1 MMRLF
6 VNAFFPSN
14 EWTYFALRVFI
25 LWGSLGKKGSYKG
38 EKSLTLGAH
47 CLQSKRRLAAH
58 HLSQMS
64 PPPLSSSPPSSS
76 SDFDDDTIASAFF
89 VQKKNAS
96 VPLRMMLFTNGD
108 GEEGEDKERHQQQQ
122 EQQKRFVEIACKG
135 NFCFP
140 EEKGDSTSSSS
151 SSEYYTFGLT
161 DQDGKRYFGFVLRYR
176 RKKKKKKEKKK
187 SEEEN
192 NKKAGS
198 EKDAEEEEVAMCVL
212 SSRRFYGLFEEILR
226 AALPCAKALWDE
238 DEDEEEDA
246 ESFALESSEL
256 GAFLRAT
263 LGASV
268 SNGKHSEGGRG
279 GEEDVLVVPSP
290 NAEPSLRLRV
300 PRKEEKE
307 DLACFDAFLYGSS
320 DDDEEDMDDEKH
332 GKNRMKID
340 SDKDNNINAVS
351 TSNAAEKE
359 EEEARS
365 NDRKYGKR
373 NVVPSDAIVALFVA
387 LLFERRIVL
396 TSKSLSKL
404 SRATH
409 AANRMVFPLKW
420 QHVFLPLVPAGLM
433 DYLTAPMPFVVGLP
447 LQLMSAYEKVPKE
460 EVFLLNLDD
469 GSYTY
474 FEEDFELVP
483 KRIANKLQK
492 TLESERELGRREHRR
507 RRRRHLRKLPPL
519 EEPQPRVTLSAATS
533 SAITTTTMEEVI
545 SKAFRTFLSS
555 AIGSYP
561 RFVKSVALER
571 PPPEAISNDGL
582 WLDQDAFVEGAPNH
596 RTRLFR
602 VSLRHTQMYEVF
614 VRDRLRA
621 CAIVARSGKAQFGS
635 DVKDEDL
642 DEESALAAFG
652 SEFQKEAKHVYRE
665 TQRIAKISA
674 IETQRIAKIS
684 AIGMRK
690 GAKLVKEKF
699 STSLDAFKE
708 RRQRMKNLSS
718 ESLEVANTA
727 EGGDLE
733 WKRID
738 KTTTMSSIPS
748 STTTSTTGALASSSE
763 DDEDE
768 SDDDDATTTSA
779 NNRAI
784 EIKRASERAAK
795 RQQNNND
802 AIMDETTNNLIDFF
816 DDIVLGASS
825 PPSAPTTSNPAPPA
839 ISLLDL

>member
-1 MMRLF
+1 MRLF

-198 EKDAEEEEVAMCVL
+198 EEDAEEEEVAMCVL

-359 EEEARS
+359 EEEARL

>member
-1 MMRLF
+1 
-6 VNAFFPSN
+6 
-14 EWTYFALRVFI
+14 
-25 LWGSLGKKGSYKG
+25 
-38 EKSLTLGAH
+38 
-47 CLQSKRRLAAH
+47 
-58 HLSQMS
+58 MS
-64 PPPLSSSPPSSS
+64 PPPLSSSPPSSSS

-89 VQKKNAS
+89 VQKKNIS
-96 VPLRMMLFTNGD
+96 VPLRMMLFVPQSSSNGD
-108 GEEGEDKERHQQQQ
+108 GEEDKGKGRRQWQQ
-122 EQQKRFVEIACKG
+122 EEQKRFVEIACKG

-140 EEKGDSTSSSS
+140 EEKGIDSSSSS

-176 RKKKKKKEKKK
+176 RRKKKKT

-198 EKDAEEEEVAMCVL
+198 EEEDAEEEEVAMCVL

-226 AALPCAKALWDE
+226 AALPSAKALWD
-238 DEDEEEDA
+238 DDDEEELDA
-246 ESFALESSEL
+246 ESLESSEL

-279 GEEDVLVVPSP
+279 EEEDVLVVPSP

-320 DDDEEDMDDEKH
+320 DDDEEDMDDEKY
-332 GKNRMKID
+332 GTDRMKID

-351 TSNAAEKE
+351 TSNAAEK

-460 EVFLLNLDD
+460 EMFLLNLDD

-507 RRRRHLRKLPPL
+507 RRRRHLQNLPLL

-533 SAITTTTMEEVI
+533 SSTTTTTMEEVI

-621 CAIVARSGKAQFGS
+621 CAIAARSGKAQFGS

-652 SEFQKEAKHVYRE
+652 SEFQKEAKHVYRETQRIAKISAIE

-768 SDDDDATTTSA
+768 SDDDDVTTTSA
-779 NNRAI
+779 KNRAN

-802 AIMDETTNNLIDFF
+802 AIMDETRNNLIDFF

-825 PPSAPTTSNPAPPA
+825 PPSAPTKSNPAPPA

>member
-1 MMRLF
+1 M
-6 VNAFFPSN
+6 
-14 EWTYFALRVFI
+14 
-25 LWGSLGKKGSYKG
+25 
-38 EKSLTLGAH
+38 
-47 CLQSKRRLAAH
+47 
-58 HLSQMS
+58 
-64 PPPLSSSPPSSS
+64 
-76 SDFDDDTIASAFF
+76 
-89 VQKKNAS
+89 QKKNIS
-96 VPLRMMLFTNGD
+96 VPLRMMLFVPQSSSNGD
-108 GEEGEDKERHQQQQ
+108 GEEDKGKGRRQWQQ
-122 EQQKRFVEIACKG
+122 EEQKRFVEIACKG

-140 EEKGDSTSSSS
+140 EEKGIDSSSSS

-176 RKKKKKKEKKK
+176 RRKKKKT

-198 EKDAEEEEVAMCVL
+198 EEEDVGEEEVAMCVL

-226 AALPCAKALWDE
+226 AALPSAKALWD
-238 DEDEEEDA
+238 DDDEEELDA

-279 GEEDVLVVPSP
+279 EEEDVLVVPSP

-300 PRKEEKE
+300 PRKEEQE

-320 DDDEEDMDDEKH
+320 DDDEEDMDDEKY
-332 GKNRMKID
+332 GTDRMKID

-507 RRRRHLRKLPPL
+507 RRRRHLQNLPLL
-519 EEPQPRVTLSAATS
+519 EEPQPRVTLSAAT
-533 SAITTTTMEEVI
+533 TTTTMEEVI

-555 AIGSYP
+555 AFGSYP

-621 CAIVARSGKAQFGS
+621 CAIAARSGKAQFGS

-748 STTTSTTGALASSSE
+748 STTTSTTGVLASSSE

-779 NNRAI
+779 KNRAN

-825 PPSAPTTSNPAPPA
+825 PPSAPTKSNPAPPA

>member
-1 MMRLF
+1 
-6 VNAFFPSN
+6 
-14 EWTYFALRVFI
+14 
-25 LWGSLGKKGSYKG
+25 
-38 EKSLTLGAH
+38 
-47 CLQSKRRLAAH
+47 
-58 HLSQMS
+58 MS

-76 SDFDDDTIASAFF
+76 SDFDDDGTIASAFF
-89 VQKKNAS
+89 VQKKNTS

-108 GEEGEDKERHQQQQ
+108 GEEDKEDKERHRQQQQ
-122 EQQKRFVEIACKG
+122 REEQKRFVEIACKG

-140 EEKGDSTSSSS
+140 EEKGIDSSSSSS

-176 RKKKKKKEKKK
+176 RRKKEKKT

-192 NKKAGS
+192 NKRAGS
-198 EKDAEEEEVAMCVL
+198 EEEDVGEEEVAMCVL

-226 AALPCAKALWDE
+226 AALPSAKALWD
-238 DEDEEEDA
+238 DDDEEELDA

-279 GEEDVLVVPSP
+279 EEEDVLVVPSP

-300 PRKEEKE
+300 PRKEEQE

-320 DDDEEDMDDEKH
+320 DDDEEYMDDEKY
-332 GKNRMKID
+332 GKNRIKID
-340 SDKDNNINAVS
+340 SDKDNNINAVG

-359 EEEARS
+359 EEEARL
-365 NDRKYGKR
+365 NDKKYGKR

-507 RRRRHLRKLPPL
+507 RRRRHLRKLLPL
-519 EEPQPRVTLSAATS
+519 EEAQPRVTLSAATS
-533 SAITTTTMEEVI
+533 SATTTTTMEEVI

-621 CAIVARSGKAQFGS
+621 CAIAARSGKAQFGS

-684 AIGMRK
+684 AIETQRIAKISAVGMRK

-779 NNRAI
+779 KNRAN

-825 PPSAPTTSNPAPPA
+825 PTSAPTPSNPAPPA

>member
-1 MMRLF
+1 M
-6 VNAFFPSN
+6 
-14 EWTYFALRVFI
+14 
-25 LWGSLGKKGSYKG
+25 
-38 EKSLTLGAH
+38 
-47 CLQSKRRLAAH
+47 
-58 HLSQMS
+58 
-64 PPPLSSSPPSSS
+64 
-76 SDFDDDTIASAFF
+76 
-89 VQKKNAS
+89 QKKNIS

-108 GEEGEDKERHQQQQ
+108 GEEDKEDKERHRQQQQ
-122 EQQKRFVEIACKG
+122 EEQKRFVEIACKG

-140 EEKGDSTSSSS
+140 EEKGIDSSSSSS

-176 RKKKKKKEKKK
+176 RRKKEKKT

-198 EKDAEEEEVAMCVL
+198 EGEDVGEEEVAMCVL

-226 AALPCAKALWDE
+226 AALPSAKALWD
-238 DEDEEEDA
+238 DDDEEELDT

-263 LGASV
+263 LGAPV

-279 GEEDVLVVPSP
+279 EEEDVLVVPSP

-300 PRKEEKE
+300 PRKEEQE

-320 DDDEEDMDDEKH
+320 DDDEEYMDDEKY
-332 GKNRMKID
+332 GKNRIKID
-340 SDKDNNINAVS
+340 SDKDNNINAVG

-359 EEEARS
+359 EEEARL
-365 NDRKYGKR
+365 NDKKYGKR

-420 QHVFLPLVPAGLM
+420 QHVFLPLMPAELM
-433 DYLTAPMPFVVGLP
+433 EYLTAPMPFVVGLP
-447 LQLMSAYEKVPKE
+447 TQLMSAYEKVPKE

-474 FEEDFELVP
+474 FAEDFELVP

-507 RRRRHLRKLPPL
+507 RRRKLRQDHSK
-519 EEPQPRVTLSAATS
+519 VTTRGTANIATTVS
-533 SAITTTTMEEVI
+533 SASSMATIRTTTMEEVV
-545 SKAFRTFLSS
+545 SKAFRSFLSS

-561 RFVKSVALER
+561 RFVKSIALEK
-571 PPPEAISNDGL
+571 PPPEAISNEGL

-596 RTRLFR
+596 RTRLLR

-614 VRDRLRA
+614 VRDRLRE
-621 CAIVARSGKAQFGS
+621 CANAARSGKAQFGS
-635 DVKDEDL
+635 DVKDKDL
-642 DEESALAAFG
+642 DGESAFVAFG

-665 TQRIAKISA
+665 TQRIAKV
-674 IETQRIAKIS
+674 S
-684 AIGMRK
+684 AIGMKK

-699 STSLDAFKE
+699 STHLDAFKE
-708 RRQRMKNLSS
+708 RRQRSKTTNLSS
-718 ESLEVANTA
+718 SSLEAA
-727 EGGDLE
+727 ADGIPEGDLE

-738 KTTTMSSIPS
+738 KATIA
-748 STTTSTTGALASSSE
+748 STTAAQTPAVEEQQFQQEMSSSE
-763 DDEDE
+763 DDGV
-768 SDDDDATTTSA
+768 DDDNDDEEEDSAATTSA
-779 NNRAI
+779 KNRAY
-784 EIKRASERAAK
+784 ELKCAAERATK

-802 AIMDETTNNLIDFF
+802 AISDETSNNLIDLF
-816 DDIVLGASS
+816 DDIALGPSPSITTRTSS
-825 PPSAPTTSNPAPPA
+825 TPAAAPPS

>member
-1 MMRLF
+1 M
-6 VNAFFPSN
+6 
-14 EWTYFALRVFI
+14 
-25 LWGSLGKKGSYKG
+25 
-38 EKSLTLGAH
+38 
-47 CLQSKRRLAAH
+47 
-58 HLSQMS
+58 
-64 PPPLSSSPPSSS
+64 SPPSSVS
-76 SDFDDDTIASAFF
+76 SSESIASAFF
-89 VQKKNAS
+89 VQKKHSSSPVRTLYFPSNDDEEQEEEQ
-96 VPLRMMLFTNGD
+96 D
-108 GEEGEDKERHQQQQ
+108 GEREEEQDEEDRERR
-122 EQQKRFVEIACKG
+122 ERRMRLVEVACKG

-140 EEKGDSTSSSS
+140 EGELRDSSGEKSSSLNS
-151 SSEYYTFGLT
+151 CYYTFGLT
-161 DQDGKRYFGFVLRYR
+161 DQDGKRHFGFVLRWR
-176 RKKKKKKEKKK
+176 RGSSSEENKK
-187 SEEEN
+187 SNGTMSNEERKEDL
-192 NKKAGS
+192 
-198 EKDAEEEEVAMCVL
+198 EKEEIAMCVL
-212 SSRRFYGLFEEILR
+212 SSRRFYGLFEQILR
-226 AALPCAKALWDE
+226 AALPSAEKAL
-238 DEDEEEDA
+238 EEGDV
-246 ESFALESSEL
+246 ESFALASSEL
-256 GAFLRAT
+256 GVFLRAT

-268 SNGKHSEGGRG
+268 SGGRRLG
-279 GEEDVLVVPSP
+279 GGKEEGDDVLVVPSP

-300 PRKEEKE
+300 PGKEERE

-320 DDDEEDMDDEKH
+320 DDEEVDERNNS
-332 GKNRMKID
+332 KNLYNDIK
-340 SDKDNNINAVS
+340 DKKSAVAS
-351 TSNAAEKE
+351 GLDAAQK
-359 EEEARS
+359 EEEARAK
-365 NDRKYGKR
+365 DRKYGKQ

-387 LLFERRIVL
+387 LLFERRVVL

-420 QHVFLPLVPAGLM
+420 QHVFLPLVPSGLM

-483 KRIANKLQK
+483 KRIVNKLQK
-492 TLESERELGRREHRR
+492 TLERERELGRREHRR
-507 RRRRHLRKLPPL
+507 RRLQNLPPL
-519 EEPQPRVTLSAATS
+519 EETQPRVTLSAAATS
-533 SAITTTTMEEVI
+533 ASATTTMEEVV

-561 RFVKSVALER
+561 RFVKSVALEK

-621 CAIVARSGKAQFGS
+621 CAIAARSGKAQFGS

-642 DEESALAAFG
+642 DEESALVAFG
-652 SEFQKEAKHVYRE
+652 SEFQKEAKSVYRE

-674 IETQRIAKIS
+674 I
-684 AIGMRK
+684 GMKK

-708 RRQRMKNLSS
+708 RRQRMKSNLSS
-718 ESLEVANTA
+718 ESLEVVADTT

-738 KTTTMSSIPS
+738 KTKTNTTSAPTTISRTI
-748 STTTSTTGALASSSE
+748 TTTVSNKAAKAPSSE
-763 DDEDE
+763 DDESE
-768 SDDDDATTTSA
+768 DDDDATIASA
-779 NNRAI
+779 ENR
-784 EIKRASERAAK
+784 EYELKCASERAAK
-795 RQQNNND
+795 RQQDTND
-802 AIMDETTNNLIDFF
+802 AIMDEATNNLIDFF

-825 PPSAPTTSNPAPPA
+825 PPASMETTNTSNPAPPA
-839 ISLLDL
+839 VSLLDL

>member
-1 MMRLF
+1 
-6 VNAFFPSN
+6 
-14 EWTYFALRVFI
+14 
-25 LWGSLGKKGSYKG
+25 
-38 EKSLTLGAH
+38 
-47 CLQSKRRLAAH
+47 
-58 HLSQMS
+58 MS

-89 VQKKNAS
+89 VQKKHVP

-108 GEEGEDKERHQQQQ
+108 GEEDKEDKGRRQQQQ
-122 EQQKRFVEIACKG
+122 EEQKRFVEIACKG

-140 EEKGDSTSSSS
+140 EEKGIDSSSSS

-176 RKKKKKKEKKK
+176 RRKKKKEKK

-192 NKKAGS
+192 NFNAGS
-198 EKDAEEEEVAMCVL
+198 EEEDVGEEEVAMCVL

-226 AALPCAKALWDE
+226 AALPSAKALWD
-238 DEDEEEDA
+238 DDDEEELDA
-246 ESFALESSEL
+246 ESLESSEL

-279 GEEDVLVVPSP
+279 EEEDVLVVPSP

-320 DDDEEDMDDEKH
+320 DDEEEDMDDEKY

-507 RRRRHLRKLPPL
+507 RRRRHLQNLPLL
-519 EEPQPRVTLSAATS
+519 EEPQPRVTLSAAT
-533 SAITTTTMEEVI
+533 TTTTMEEVI
-545 SKAFRTFLSS
+545 SKAFRTFLPS
-555 AIGSYP
+555 AFGSYP
-561 RFVKSVALER
+561 RLVKSVALER

-621 CAIVARSGKAQFGS
+621 CAIAARSGKAQFGS

-684 AIGMRK
+684 AIETQRIAKISAIGMRK

-708 RRQRMKNLSS
+708 RRKRMKNLSS

-738 KTTTMSSIPS
+738 KTTTKSSISS

-779 NNRAI
+779 NNRAN

-825 PPSAPTTSNPAPPA
+825 PTSAPTKSNPAPPA

>member
-1 MMRLF
+1 
-6 VNAFFPSN
+6 
-14 EWTYFALRVFI
+14 
-25 LWGSLGKKGSYKG
+25 
-38 EKSLTLGAH
+38 
-47 CLQSKRRLAAH
+47 
-58 HLSQMS
+58 MS

-76 SDFDDDTIASAFF
+76 SSDFDDDGTIASAFF
-89 VQKKNAS
+89 VQKKNTS

-108 GEEGEDKERHQQQQ
+108 GEEDKEDKERHRQQQQQ
-122 EQQKRFVEIACKG
+122 EEQKRFVEIACKG

-140 EEKGDSTSSSS
+140 EEKGIDSSSSSS

-176 RKKKKKKEKKK
+176 RRKKEKKT

-198 EKDAEEEEVAMCVL
+198 EEEDVGEEEVAMCVL

-226 AALPCAKALWDE
+226 AALPSAKALWD
-238 DEDEEEDA
+238 DDDEEELDA

-279 GEEDVLVVPSP
+279 EEEDVLVVPSP

-300 PRKEEKE
+300 PRKEEQE

-320 DDDEEDMDDEKH
+320 DDDEEYMDDEKY
-332 GKNRMKID
+332 GKNRIKID
-340 SDKDNNINAVS
+340 SDKDNNINAVG

-359 EEEARS
+359 EEEARL
-365 NDRKYGKR
+365 NDKKYGKR

-507 RRRRHLRKLPPL
+507 RRRRHLQNLPLL
-519 EEPQPRVTLSAATS
+519 EEPQPMVTLSAATS
-533 SAITTTTMEEVI
+533 SATTTTTMEEVI

-621 CAIVARSGKAQFGS
+621 CAIAARSGKAQFGS

-652 SEFQKEAKHVYRE
+652 SEFQKEAKHVYRETQRIAKISAIE

-779 NNRAI
+779 KNRAN

-825 PPSAPTTSNPAPPA
+825 PTSAPTPSNPAPPA

>member
-1 MMRLF
+1 
-6 VNAFFPSN
+6 
-14 EWTYFALRVFI
+14 
-25 LWGSLGKKGSYKG
+25 
-38 EKSLTLGAH
+38 
-47 CLQSKRRLAAH
+47 
-58 HLSQMS
+58 
-64 PPPLSSSPPSSS
+64 
-76 SDFDDDTIASAFF
+76 
-89 VQKKNAS
+89 VQKENVP

-108 GEEGEDKERHQQQQ
+108 GEEEDKERHQQQQ
-122 EQQKRFVEIACKG
+122 EEQKRFVEIACKG

-140 EEKGDSTSSSS
+140 EEKGIDSSSSSS

-176 RKKKKKKEKKK
+176 RRKQKKEKKT

-198 EKDAEEEEVAMCVL
+198 EEEDAEEEEVAMCVL

-226 AALPCAKALWDE
+226 AALPSAKALWD
-238 DEDEEEDA
+238 DDDDEELDA

-279 GEEDVLVVPSP
+279 EAEDVLVVPSP

-320 DDDEEDMDDEKH
+320 DDEEEDMDDEKY
-332 GKNRMKID
+332 GTNRMKID
-340 SDKDNNINAVS
+340 SDKDNNNAVG

-460 EVFLLNLDD
+460 EAFLLNLDD

-555 AIGSYP
+555 AMGSYP

-621 CAIVARSGKAQFGS
+621 CAIAARSGKAQFGS

-718 ESLEVANTA
+718 ESLEVANIA

-733 WKRID
+733 WKRIE

-748 STTTSTTGALASSSE
+748 STTTSRTGALASSSE

-768 SDDDDATTTSA
+768 SDDDDATTTLA
-779 NNRAI
+779 NNRAN

-802 AIMDETTNNLIDFF
+802 AIMDETTYDLIDFF

-825 PPSAPTTSNPAPPA
+825 PTSAPTPSSPAPPA

>member
-1 MMRLF
+1 M
-6 VNAFFPSN
+6 
-14 EWTYFALRVFI
+14 
-25 LWGSLGKKGSYKG
+25 
-38 EKSLTLGAH
+38 
-47 CLQSKRRLAAH
+47 
-58 HLSQMS
+58 
-64 PPPLSSSPPSSS
+64 
-76 SDFDDDTIASAFF
+76 
-89 VQKKNAS
+89 QKKNIS

-108 GEEGEDKERHQQQQ
+108 GEEDKEDKERHRQQQQ
-122 EQQKRFVEIACKG
+122 EEQKRFVEIACKG

-140 EEKGDSTSSSS
+140 EEKGIDSSSSSS

-176 RKKKKKKEKKK
+176 RWKKEKKT

-198 EKDAEEEEVAMCVL
+198 EEEDVGEEEVAMCVL

-226 AALPCAKALWDE
+226 AALPSAKALWD
-238 DEDEEEDA
+238 DDEEEELDA

-279 GEEDVLVVPSP
+279 EEEDVLVVPSP

-320 DDDEEDMDDEKH
+320 DDEEEDMDDEKY

-340 SDKDNNINAVS
+340 SYKDNNINAMG

-507 RRRRHLRKLPPL
+507 RRRRHLQNLPLL
-519 EEPQPRVTLSAATS
+519 EEPQPRVTLSAAT
-533 SAITTTTMEEVI
+533 TTTTMEEVI

-614 VRDRLRA
+614 VRDSLRA
-621 CAIVARSGKAQFGS
+621 CAIAARSGKAQFGS

-768 SDDDDATTTSA
+768 SDDDDVTTTSA
-779 NNRAI
+779 KNRAN

-825 PPSAPTTSNPAPPA
+825 PTSAPIPSNPAPPA